1 MKTTSTANAAKR
13 DAAVST
19 WPAPSTRLIKIL
31 MPIPLIAIAKTIFV
45 IQSPLCFKAIAP
57 FYLKV
62 LKVRSSFCK
71 LAPIKGSSNVIAVAM

>member
-31 MPIPLIAIAKTIFV
+31 MPIAKTIFV